1 MNEPSVTRQHPGPK
15 TAIRTGS
22 VRDPFGL
29 ILGEHDRA
37 AVQDGGATVRREL
50 ADEIRAQATRPARKK
65 RRRWRHPPA

>member
-1 MNEPSVTRQHPGPK
+1 MSEPPVTGRPPGPK

-37 AVQDGGATVRREL
+37 ALQDRGAAVRRSL

-65 RRRWRHPPA
+65 RRR